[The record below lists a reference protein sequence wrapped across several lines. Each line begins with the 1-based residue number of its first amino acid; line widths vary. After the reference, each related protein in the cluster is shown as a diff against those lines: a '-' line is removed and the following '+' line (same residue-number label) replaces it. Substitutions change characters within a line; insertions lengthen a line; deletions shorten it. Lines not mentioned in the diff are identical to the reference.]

1 MMLQARSKKLT
12 GRGVNEF
19 IKIRAPREEYQSVT
33 YVIYASNDPMRTN
46 GSAQQET
53 KVLSAP
59 HKRLG
64 KINYLQCPRSKFL

>member
-1 MMLQARSKKLT
+1 MDLSKSVLST
-12 GRGVNEF
+12 L
-19 IKIRAPREEYQSVT
+19 EEYQSVT
-33 YVIYASNDPMRTN
+33 YVIYASNGPMRTN

-53 KVLSAP
+53 KVLSAL